1 MKEANI
7 KNRIFVVGCPRSGTT
22 LVQSLLGAHPA
33 ILTFPESHFVV
44 NVTGDH
50 MKRAF
55 CIEPETTW
63 LKLRALLVKTRIAAG
78 VANRAVL
85 PRFRENMTNLGREDL
100 FVMMPRHPIT
110 ISRAIR
116 KWSDTLDRA
125 ALESGHMAWLE
136 KTPMHY
142 AYIEEISSNIP
153 GCQFIHVVRDALG
166 VVASMKDAARK
177 YPAAGWAR
185 YENVGNAVAV
195 WNKALSYTR
204 AYADHN
210 NHFVVS
216 YEAVADDPAGEIKK
230 VCDFLRIEYDHA
242 MLSNRGKAAAS
253 VSLSRE
259 PWKAKVKEEIKKEDK
274 VKACLS
280 EAEIAYV
287 ARHTF
292 DVAGLAST

>member
-1 MKEANI
+1 MKEKNI

-22 LVQSLLGAHPA
+22 FVQSLLGAHPA
-33 ILTFPESHFVV
+33 ILTFPESDFVG

-63 LKLRALLVKTRIAAG
+63 TKLRALLVKTRILAG

-85 PRFRENMTNLGREDL
+85 PRFRENMTHLGREDL
-100 FVMMPRHPIT
+100 FAMMPRHPVT

-116 KWSDTLDRA
+116 KWSDALDRA

-142 AYIEEISSNIP
+142 AYIEEISSNIH
-153 GCQFIHVVRDALG
+153 GSQFIHVVRDALG

-177 YPAAGWAR
+177 YPTTGWAH
-185 YENVGNAVAV
+185 YEKVENAVAV
-195 WNKALSYTR
+195 WNRAVSYTR
-204 AYADHN
+204 KYAGRHN
-210 NHFVVS
+210 HHVVS
-216 YEAVADDPAGEIKK
+216 YESVVENPAASLRAA
-230 VCDFLRIEYDHA
+230 CDFLGLEFDES
-242 MLSNRGKAAAS
+242 MLENRDKVATS
-253 VSLSRE
+253 VSLSSE
-259 PWKAKVKEEIKKEDK
+259 PWKAKVKGEIKKEDK
-274 VKACLS
+274 IKACLS

-287 ARHTF
+287 SKHAL
-292 DVAGLAST
+292 DVTVLA